1 MYLRCVGKISKVSG
15 ASHLRLL
22 MGVYRPIAHLIGRH
36 FLMSAFQMEIKIT
49 LRKVSF
55 IEFST
60 SAFINL

>member
-1 MYLRCVGKISKVSG
+1 
-15 ASHLRLL
+15 
-22 MGVYRPIAHLIGRH
+22 MGVYRPITHLIGRH

-55 IEFST
+55 IEFNT